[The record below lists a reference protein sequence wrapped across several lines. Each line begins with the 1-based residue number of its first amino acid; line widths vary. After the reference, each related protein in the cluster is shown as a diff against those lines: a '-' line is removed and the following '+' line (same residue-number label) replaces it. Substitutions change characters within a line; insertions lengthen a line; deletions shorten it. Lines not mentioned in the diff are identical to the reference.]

1 MDNQSFKQ
9 YRLKKEPTASK
20 IDFKAEL
27 NSEQYQVVT
36 GGDGPCLV
44 LAGPGSGKTRTLVY
58 RVAFLLSQ
66 FIPPDRILLLTFT
79 NKAAREMLRRVELL
93 LGRYPTGLV
102 GGTFHHAGNLALRR
116 YADRIGYRRNF
127 TILDRSDSK
136 DCLAEVV
143 GEMRLGKERYFPKAD
158 VLQGIIS
165 FSVNSCQDLA
175 AVLDRQYPYLAR
187 FQSEIERAAAAYQAR
202 KLAAN
207 SMDYDDLL
215 SQWNRLLVYCPEARD
230 YFQDRFRSILVDE
243 YQDTNRLQFEIL
255 KSLAGRHGN
264 LMVVGDDAQ
273 SIYSFRAAEVRNTL
287 DFKKFF
293 PGARIARLETNYRS
307 VPEILELANRSIAHN
322 QNQFPKE
329 LKSTRP
335 AGPRPVLVVTQN
347 AFSEARFVA
356 QRLLE
361 LREEGTALSDIA
373 VLFRARYQVTELELE
388 LAARGIP
395 YLIRGGIRFYEQAH
409 IKDVLAYL
417 KLLVNDRDELAW
429 RRILLQLDGI
439 GPGYFRRF
447 WSRVSAAPVP
457 METFLEPDSSSGLP
471 FRSRPG
477 FAGLQKLFR
486 ELRRDEYAGQ
496 PAAQI
501 KAVLEGDYRSYCL
514 SNYTDGPERLREIE
528 ELARIALQAE
538 NTERFLAETV
548 MGENF
553 KGESFDGNGGEEQE
567 MLTLSTIHQA
577 KGLEWKAVF
586 IISLADG
593 RFPFARALEE
603 PEGLEEERRL
613 FYVAITR
620 AKQYLYL
627 MQPVIEYGWE
637 GNQVQRLST
646 FVQELPESDYETW
659 LAGDSNGSAG

>member
-1 MDNQSFKQ
+1 MDDQSFKQ
-9 YRLKKEPTASK
+9 YRLQKGAPASG

-27 NSEQYQVVT
+27 NAEQYQVVT

-66 FIPPDRILLLTFT
+66 SIPPDRILLLTFT

-293 PGARIARLETNYRS
+293 PGARIARLETNY
-307 VPEILELANRSIAHN
+307 
-322 QNQFPKE
+322 
-329 LKSTRP
+329 
-335 AGPRPVLVVTQN
+335 
-347 AFSEARFVA
+347 
-356 QRLLE
+356 
-361 LREEGTALSDIA
+361 
-373 VLFRARYQVTELELE
+373 
-388 LAARGIP
+388 
-395 YLIRGGIRFYEQAH
+395 
-409 IKDVLAYL
+409 
-417 KLLVNDRDELAW
+417 
-429 RRILLQLDGI
+429 
-439 GPGYFRRF
+439 
-447 WSRVSAAPVP
+447 
-457 METFLEPDSSSGLP
+457 
-471 FRSRPG
+471 
-477 FAGLQKLFR
+477 
-486 ELRRDEYAGQ
+486 
-496 PAAQI
+496 
-501 KAVLEGDYRSYCL
+501 
-514 SNYTDGPERLREIE
+514 
-528 ELARIALQAE
+528 
-538 NTERFLAETV
+538 
-548 MGENF
+548 
-553 KGESFDGNGGEEQE
+553 
-567 MLTLSTIHQA
+567 
-577 KGLEWKAVF
+577 
-586 IISLADG
+586 
-593 RFPFARALEE
+593 
-603 PEGLEEERRL
+603 
-613 FYVAITR
+613 
-620 AKQYLYL
+620 
-627 MQPVIEYGWE
+627 
-637 GNQVQRLST
+637 
-646 FVQELPESDYETW
+646 
-659 LAGDSNGSAG
+659 